1 MSRNLPMLT
10 CLPESEDSASPLKR
24 KDSEQLLIPKTTP
37 TSALSISTT
46 SPACPTLAT
55 SKPSLETRLAGLM
68 CLQGACLAS
77 LQVLSDKCAVLLTS
91 VGSGPKLSE
100 WSACFDQPSASLRT
114 RQASLFSNPG
124 EPGTELCQDW
134 SRSGMIV
141 GGMYFPLPRL
151 VPDILEN
158 ESCSSLPTPLGAD
171 GKHMGHG
178 NTEHLIKNTML
189 PTPVGADGARGPD
202 YAKANRPGSG
212 SDDLVTTLARLLPT
226 PTARD
231 FKDTPTARD
240 FKDTPNMAT
249 TAKDG
254 RERDDQLP
262 RRIYGDESSKT
273 GGASRGGMRLT
284 PEFLCWLMGFPADW
298 LKPLRAVPVTQ
309 LCRKSS
315 NPSPEP
321 SGKCS

>member
-1 MSRNLPMLT
+1 MS
-10 CLPESEDSASPLKR
+10 
-24 KDSEQLLIPKTTP
+24 
-37 TSALSISTT
+37 
-46 SPACPTLAT
+46 
-55 SKPSLETRLAGLM
+55 
-68 CLQGACLAS
+68 LQAACLAS
-77 LQVLSDKCAVLLTS
+77 LRLLSDKCAGLLTN

-100 WSACFDQPSASLRT
+100 WSASFDQPSASLRT

-151 VPDILEN
+151 VQYIYEN

-178 NTEHLIKNTML
+178 NTEHLIKTKML
-189 PTPVGADGARGPD
+189 PTPRASVNEARQTKLPPSQADG
-202 YAKANRPGSG
+202 
-212 SDDLVTTLARLLPT
+212 SDHGQALQALVISRLLP
-226 PTARD
+226 
-231 FKDTPTARD
+231 TPTARD

-262 RRIYGDESSKT
+262 RRIYGDESVTSDK
-273 GGASRGGMRLT
+273 ASRGGMRLT
-284 PEFLCWLMGFPADW
+284 PEFLCWLMGYPANW
-298 LKPLRAVPVTQ
+298 LKPLRAVPATQ

-315 NPSPEP
+315 NPSPAP
-321 SGKCS
+321 STNS